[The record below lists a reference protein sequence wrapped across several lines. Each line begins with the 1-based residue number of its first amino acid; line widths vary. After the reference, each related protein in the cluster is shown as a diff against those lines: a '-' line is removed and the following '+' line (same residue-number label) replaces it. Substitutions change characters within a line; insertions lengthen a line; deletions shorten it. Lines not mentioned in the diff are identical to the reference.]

1 MNDLTCFI
9 DWFTNYVYCH
19 IEIVAALNTAS

>member
-1 MNDLTCFI
+1 MSDLPCFI

-19 IEIVAALNTAS
+19 IDIVAALNTAS